1 MKRESM
7 CCMGLLF
14 AVTQLML
21 FRVQFKHAQLDHTST
36 PMQHDLS
43 GFSTSQLSHRNEIR
57 CETTKGYFNVELR
70 PDLAPH
76 GVKRIREMVE
86 IGFFNQGIAFFR
98 VNNWLTQF
106 GADQDPRN
114 RMDGNDPFKLI
125 RSDSKPDVHPDLIA
139 SAGAHQNISSTGPA
153 SAGGVSP
160 TSSQKRLPL
169 TPWVRG
175 TLALIGRTQMVVVI
189 RPNPHMGTQGH
200 DAPAGFVTQG
210 MDTVFDR
217 LYRYNDII
225 DNPKGDPGPNQIA
238 IAKEGMA
245 YIHREF
251 PHTDFIKSCWFI

>member
-1 MKRESM
+1 MKREYKF
-7 CCMGLLF
+7 CLGLLF
-14 AVTQLML
+14 VATQLML
-21 FRVQFKHAQLDHTST
+21 FQLQFKRAQLDNIST
-36 PMQHDLS
+36 PVENDLS
-43 GFSTSQLSHRNEIR
+43 VFSTLPLSHRNEIR

-86 IGFFNQGIAFFR
+86 IGFFNQGISFFR
-98 VNNWLTQF
+98 VNDWLTQF
-106 GADQDPRN
+106 GADQDPGN
-114 RMDGNDPFKLI
+114 RKDGNDPFKLI
-125 RSDSKPDVHPDLIA
+125 RSDPARDVHPDLLA
-139 SAGAHQNISSTGPA
+139 SAGSHKKINSTIAVSPISSKT
-153 SAGGVSP
+153 
-160 TSSQKRLPL
+160 RLPL

-225 DNPKGDPGPNQIA
+225 DNPKGDPGPNQID

-251 PHTDFIKSCWFI
+251 PHTDFIKSCWFV